1 MADTAMNPLPPMRAM
16 ACDRAEA
23 RGSSVGA
30 EGVETP
36 GQAQVLTGLGCD
48 LLQGFGLSHPMPLA
62 DVLPTLS
69 AWRPTVA
76 GTPAR
81 AVSV

>member
-1 MADTAMNPLPPMRAM
+1 MILEIHPDNPQPRKI
-16 ACDRAEA
+16 RQVAEA
-23 RGSSVGA
+23 LRRGELIAYPTDTVY
-30 EGVETP
+30 
-36 GQAQVLTGLGCD
+36 GLGCD
-48 LLQGFGLSHPMPLA
+48 LLQGFGLSQPMPLA

-81 AVSV
+81 ALSV